1 MSGAPKT
8 ESTDGNIA
16 DENTTDPRLYAEAT
30 RVVDSASG
38 GIVVV
43 GVVHD
48 HPASVYR
55 ARRVVESV
63 TPDVVAVELPQLAVP
78 AFERLPTTA
87 GAADATSDGSPA
99 NEMSAALA
107 AAGEARTAGIDG
119 IDGGFARDLA
129 TSLGRERAS
138 FRTVRSVAES
148 LVGVT
153 REALA
158 CGVAGRRDR
167 APDPGR
173 LPRGGTDYGTTA
185 DDPPEAQVADERR
198 HRSRSRSLL
207 RAIERPHAD
216 RILDAARERAMV
228 RRLAALADEGDIVAV
243 VGFEH
248 LDAVADGLEAELCR
262 DEKRSRT

>member
-1 MSGAPKT
+1 MAGT
-8 ESTDGNIA
+8 GTDGRSVEDVVGA
-16 DENTTDPRLYAEAT
+16 STDPRLYAEAT
-30 RVVDSASG
+30 RVVDGASG
-38 GIVVV
+38 VAVLV

-63 TPDVVAVELPQLAVP
+63 APDAVAVELPELAVP
-78 AFERLPTTA
+78 AFERLP
-87 GAADATSDGSPA
+87 AADGSTNTTDDGTPD

-107 AAGEARTAGIDG
+107 AADGARTVGIDG
-119 IDGGFARDLA
+119 VDGGLARDLVG
-129 TSLGRERAS
+129 SLWREDAS
-138 FRTVRSVAES
+138 VRTVRRVGAS

-158 CGVAGRRDR
+158 CGVAGRRDGPLD
-167 APDPGR
+167 PDR
-173 LPRGGTDYGTTA
+173 LPRGGTDYGATA
-185 DDPPEAQVADERR
+185 ADPPDVQVADERR

-216 RILDAARERAMV
+216 RILDGTRERAMV
-228 RRLAALADEGDIVAV
+228 RRLATLADDGDVVAV

-248 LDAVADGLEAELCR
+248 LETVADGLEAEVG
-262 DEKRSRT
+262 TP